1 MPDNDNDRSP
11 FGRRPNADPG
21 GGSGAPK
28 PRFAP
33 WLVVP
38 IILVALLL
46 FNSVLSR
53 TNTNKIQFS
62 EFQTAVADGKIVSDN
77 DNPVRISDNQISGK
91 IQTDEGIKDF
101 TTPLSPNVL
110 VSPGGEFT
118 NSLEEAGIVYSFEQP
133 SVLLSVILNFLPF
146 LLIMFAVYWFVF
158 RRMGSGAT
166 GALNMGKN
174 KVKIYDRKELKTT
187 FADVAGVDEAKE
199 ELREIVE
206 FLSNPKKYQ
215 RLGGRIPKGVLL
227 LGPPGCGKTL
237 LARAVAGEANVP
249 FFFMSGSEFVE
260 MFVGLGAARVR
271 ELFQQAK
278 EKAPA
283 LVFLDEIDTI
293 GKGRAGA
300 GGAGLGAHDERE
312 QTLNQLLVEMD
323 GFDASKGVIIMAA
336 TNRPDVLDPALVR
349 PGRFDRQVVVDRP
362 DLKGR
367 EEILRVHARGVALS
381 PNVELRTIAARTP
394 GFTGADLENVV
405 NEAALLAARR
415 EKNAVTMDEL
425 EEAIDRSSMGLE
437 RKSRVMS
444 PKEKRRVASHEM
456 GHALVA
462 HYSENLDP
470 VHRITIIP
478 RGTAALGLTMTRP
491 LEDRFLATEPELKDT
506 LAYAMGGRVAE
517 ELVYGEISTGAQ
529 NDLEKATQIARA
541 MVSEYG
547 MSEKVGPL
555 SLGHDDPNAFFSSGP
570 RISSGTAEKIDEEV
584 SRLLSEAHDQAE
596 RLLMEHRDL
605 LDRLGELLLVV
616 ETIDG
621 EDLEAYTSG
630 TKPIPDSATLAREA
644 EKADEAA
651 AAVAEDAR
659 QASATG
665 WPASGSSCRR
675 PRPCPRSTD
684 PSVRSLSSLAG
695 EGPAPGPSDRASDP
709 GTGSSCAWTTSRA
722 RRDRSRTTSD
732 VRA

>member
-1 MPDNDNDRSP
+1 MPDNEDRNP
-11 FGRRPNADPG
+11 FSRRTNSG
-21 GGSGAPK
+21 SEGGSPR

-33 WLVVP
+33 WLVIP
-38 IILVALLL
+38 ILLVALLV
-46 FNSVLSR
+46 FNSFLSNAQ
-53 TNTNKIQFS
+53 TDSIAYS
-62 EFQTAVADGKIVSDN
+62 EFVTAVEEGRIDSETTVK
-77 DNPVRISDNQISGK
+77 ISDSG
-91 IQTDEGIKDF
+91 ITGALTTDDGSRAFSTK
-101 TTPLSPNVL
+101 LSPNVTIDK
-110 VSPGGEFT
+110 EFT
-118 NSLEEAGIVYSFEQP
+118 NFLDDNGVTYEFEQP
-133 SVLLSVILNFLPF
+133 SVFLSLILNILPF
-146 LLIMFAVYWFVF
+146 ALIMIGIYWFVF
-158 RRMGSGAT
+158 RRMGAGAS

-174 KVKIYDRKELKTT
+174 KVKIYDRKEMKTN
-187 FADVAGVDEAKE
+187 FADVAGVDEAKD

-237 LARAVAGEANVP
+237 LARAGAGEANVP

-271 ELFQQAK
+271 ELSQQAK

-293 GKGRAGA
+293 GKGRGGA
-300 GGAGLGAHDERE
+300 AGAGLGAHDERE

-425 EEAIDRSSMGLE
+425 EEAIDRASMGLE

-444 PKEKRRVASHEM
+444 EKEKARVASHEM

-462 HYSENLDP
+462 HYSDNLDP

-491 LEDRFLATEPELKDT
+491 LEDRFLATEPELRDT

-517 ELVYGEISTGAQ
+517 ELVYGEVSTGAQ

-541 MVSEYG
+541 MVTEYG

-555 SLGHDDPNAFFSSGP
+555 SLGHDDPNAFFGSGP
-570 RISSGTAEKIDEEV
+570 KISGGTAEKIDEEV
-584 SRLLSEAHDQAE
+584 SRLLNEAHDQAE
-596 RLLMEHRDL
+596 RLLTEHRDM
-605 LDRLGELLLVV
+605 LDRLSALLLVT

-621 EDLEAYTSG
+621 EDLEAYTGG
-630 TKPIPDSATLAREA
+630 TKPIPDGEELRQQGEAKERETA
-644 EKADEAA
+644 AAA
-651 AAVAEDAR
+651 AAVAKRDRE
-659 QASATG
+659 S
-665 WPASGSSCRR
+665 RR
-675 PRPCPRSTD
+675 EPQIAMP
-684 PSVRSLSSLAG
+684 
-695 EGPAPGPSDRASDP
+695 PAPPMPTVD
-709 GTGSSCAWTTSRA
+709 
-722 RRDRSRTTSD
+722 
-732 VRA
+732 

>member
-1 MPDNDNDRSP
+1 MPDNDSS
-11 FGRRPNADPG
+11 GRR
-21 GGSGAPK
+21 GGSDGPTGPSL
-28 PRFAP
+28 PRSRLMP
-33 WLVVP
+33 WLLVP
-38 IILVALLL
+38 LLL
-46 FNSVLSR
+46 VGLILFNGWLTSA
-53 TNTNKIQFS
+53 NTKSISYAEFVTAVNDQKIAEGSTVKVSDTSITGTLVDEQGQEQKFS
-62 EFQTAVADGKIVSDN
+62 ATLPANFQVDQAFTEFLGQGGFNYEFQ
-77 DNPVRISDNQISGK
+77 P
-91 IQTDEGIKDF
+91 
-101 TTPLSPNVL
+101 PNVL
-110 VSPGGEFT
+110 MQ
-118 NSLEEAGIVYSFEQP
+118 L
-133 SVLLSVILNFLPF
+133 ILNILPF
-146 LLIMFAVYWFVF
+146 ALIMGLVYWFVF
-158 RRMGSGAT
+158 RRMGAAGA
-166 GALNMGKN
+166 GPMNMGKN

-283 LVFLDEIDTI
+283 LIFLDEIDTI
-293 GKGRAGA
+293 GKGRAGVS
-300 GGAGLGAHDERE
+300 GAGFGAHDERE

-381 PNVELRTIAARTP
+381 SDVDLHTIAARTP

-415 EKNAVTMDEL
+415 EKNSVTEDEL
-425 EEAIDRSSMGLE
+425 EEAIDRASMGLE

-444 PKEKRRVASHEM
+444 EKEKTRVAFHEM

-462 HYSENLDP
+462 HYCENLDP

-491 LEDRFLATEPELKDT
+491 LEDRYLATEPELKDM
-506 LAYAMGGRVAE
+506 LAFAMGGRVAE
-517 ELVYGEISTGAQ
+517 EIVFSEVSTGAQ

-541 MVSEYG
+541 MVAEYG

-555 SLGHDDPNAFFSSGP
+555 SLGHDDPNAFFGSGP
-570 RISSGTAEKIDEEV
+570 RISAGTAEKIDDEI
-584 SRLLSEAHDQAE
+584 SRLLSDAHDQAE
-596 RLLMEHRDL
+596 RLLLEHRDL
-605 LDRLGELLLVV
+605 LDRLSKLLLVT

-621 EDLEAYTSG
+621 EDLEVYASG
-630 TKPIPDSATLAREA
+630 VKAIPDPA
-644 EKADEAA
+644 EVVRQQVADEEQRVA
-651 AAVAEDAR
+651 AAVAKHPEPPKP
-659 QASATG
+659 Q
-665 WPASGSSCRR
+665 
-675 PRPCPRSTD
+675 
-684 PSVRSLSSLAG
+684 PSRDTPSRLKLP
-695 EGPAPGPSDRASDP
+695 PAPPLPTID
-709 GTGSSCAWTTSRA
+709 
-722 RRDRSRTTSD
+722 
-732 VRA
+732 

>member
-1 MPDNDNDRSP
+1 MPDDNKRNP
-11 FGRRPNADPG
+11 FSRRPAPD
-21 GGSGAPK
+21 GSGGT
-28 PRFAP
+28 PRPRASS
-33 WLVVP
+33 WLVIV
-38 IILVALLL
+38 LVALFGLLL
-46 FNSVLSR
+46 FRGFFPAASTDS
-53 TNTNKIQFS
+53 IPFS
-62 EFQTAVADGKIVSDN
+62 EFKSDVS
-77 DNPVRISDNQISGK
+77 SGK
-91 IQTDEGIKDF
+91 IAPNTTVTISDSSISGTVTTDNGNQNF
-101 TTPLSPNVL
+101 STPLSSNVQL
-110 VSPGGEFT
+110 DQSFT
-118 NSLEEAGIVYSFEQP
+118 NFLDDNHVTYKFSQP
-133 SVLLSVILNFLPF
+133 SVWGS
-146 LLIMFAVYWFVF
+146 LLIQVLPILLIFGVLYWFIF
-158 RRMGSGAT
+158 RRMSAGAS

-174 KVKIYDRKELKTT
+174 KVKIYDRKEMKTT
-187 FADVAGVDEAKE
+187 FADVAGVDEAKA
-199 ELREIVE
+199 ELREIVD

-293 GKGRAGA
+293 GKGRAGVS
-300 GGAGLGAHDERE
+300 GAGFGAHDERE

-362 DLKGR
+362 DLLGR

-381 PNVELRTIAARTP
+381 PLVDLHTIAARTP

-415 EKNAVTMDEL
+415 EKNSVGEEEL
-425 EEAIDRSSMGLE
+425 EEAIDRASMGLE

-444 PKEKRRVASHEM
+444 EKEKTRVASHEM

-462 HYSENLDP
+462 HYCENLDP

-491 LEDRFLATEPELKDT
+491 LEDRYLATEPELKDM
-506 LAYAMGGRVAE
+506 LAFAMGGRVAE
-517 ELVYGEISTGAQ
+517 ELVFGEISTGAQ

-541 MVSEYG
+541 MVTEYG

-555 SLGHDDPNAFFSSGP
+555 SLGHEDPNAFFGGP
-570 RISSGTAEKIDEEV
+570 KISSGTAEKIDDEV
-584 SRLLSEAHDQAE
+584 NRLLSEAHQQAV
-596 RLLMEHRDL
+596 RILSEHRELLSDL
-605 LDRLGELLLVV
+605 SALLLVT
-616 ETIDG
+616 ETMDG
-621 EDLEAYTSG
+621 PDLEAYAAR
-630 TKPIPDSATLAREA
+630 TKPIPDPVVVRREA
-644 EKADEAA
+644 DERAEHEAA
-651 AAVAEDAR
+651 AAAAA
-659 QASATG
+659 ASPPSPSKAKD
-665 WPASGSSCRR
+665 
-675 PRPCPRSTD
+675 PR
-684 PSVRSLSSLAG
+684 VSSLP
-695 EGPAPGPSDRASDP
+695 PAPPMPTVD
-709 GTGSSCAWTTSRA
+709 
-722 RRDRSRTTSD
+722 
-732 VRA
+732 

>member
-1 MPDNDNDRSP
+1 MPDNDDRSP
-11 FGRRPNADPG
+11 FSRRGGSDNAG
-21 GGSGAPK
+21 GGGTPR

-38 IILVALLL
+38 ILLVALLV
-46 FNSVLSR
+46 FNNVLS
-53 TNTNKIQFS
+53 NTQRRSITYN
-62 EFQTAVADGKIVSDN
+62 EFITAVEEDRIDPETTVK
-77 DNPVRISDNQISGK
+77 ISDSAITGALT
-91 IQTDEGIKDF
+91 TDEGSQDF
-101 TTPLSPNVL
+101 TTTLAPNFQTQDL
-110 VSPGGEFT
+110 ATFLQENDINF
-118 NSLEEAGIVYSFEQP
+118 EFEQP
-133 SVLLSVILNFLPF
+133 SVFLSLLVNILPF
-146 LLIMFAVYWFVF
+146 ALIMIGIYWFVF
-158 RRMGSGAT
+158 RRMGAGAS

-174 KVKIYDRKELKTT
+174 KVKIYDRKEMKTT
-187 FADVAGVDEAKE
+187 FADVAGVDEAKD

-293 GKGRAGA
+293 GKGRG
-300 GGAGLGAHDERE
+300 GMSGAGLGAHDERE

-362 DLKGR
+362 DLRGR

-381 PNVELRTIAARTP
+381 PTVELRTIAARTP

-425 EEAIDRSSMGLE
+425 EEAIDRASMGLE

-444 PKEKRRVASHEM
+444 EKEKSRVASHEM

-491 LEDRFLATEPELKDT
+491 IEDRFLATEPELKDT

-517 ELVYGEISTGAQ
+517 EIVYGEVSTGAQ

-541 MVSEYG
+541 MVAQYG
-547 MSEKVGPL
+547 MSDKVGPL
-555 SLGHDDPNAFFSSGP
+555 SLGQEDPNAIFGGGP

-596 RLLMEHRDL
+596 LILNAHRDM
-605 LDRLGELLLVV
+605 LDRLSALLLVT

-621 EDLEAYTSG
+621 EDLEAYTGG
-630 TKPIPDSATLAREA
+630 TKPIPDAEQLRQHEETKQRESAA
-644 EKADEAA
+644 AA
-651 AAVAEDAR
+651 AAVAREDRERER
-659 QASATG
+659 QRTPQISM
-665 WPASGSSCRR
+665 P
-675 PRPCPRSTD
+675 
-684 PSVRSLSSLAG
+684 
-695 EGPAPGPSDRASDP
+695 PAPPMPTVD
-709 GTGSSCAWTTSRA
+709 
-722 RRDRSRTTSD
+722 
-732 VRA
+732 

>member
-1 MPDNDNDRSP
+1 V
-11 FGRRPNADPG
+11 
-21 GGSGAPK
+21 
-28 PRFAP
+28 
-33 WLVVP
+33 L
-38 IILVALLL
+38 LVALLL
-46 FNSVLSR
+46 FNNFLGRAS
-53 TNTNKIQFS
+53 TNKIAFS
-62 EFQTAVADGKIVSDN
+62 EFTSAVADGTIVSDA

-91 IQTDEGIKDF
+91 IQTDEGTKDF
-101 TTPLSPNVL
+101 TTPLSTNFTVTE
-110 VSPGGEFT
+110 EFT
-118 NSLEEAGIVYSFEQP
+118 DTLDAAGVTYSFEQP
-133 SVLLSVILNFLPF
+133 SVFLSLLVNILPF
-146 LLIMFAVYWFVF
+146 ALIMIAVYWFVF
-158 RRMGSGAT
+158 RRMGSGAG

-174 KVKIYDRKELKTT
+174 KVKIYDRKEMKTT

-293 GKGRAGA
+293 GKGRAGV

-336 TNRPDVLDPALVR
+336 TNRPDVLDPALIR

-381 PNVELRTIAARTP
+381 PTVELRTIAARTP

-425 EEAIDRSSMGLE
+425 EEAIDRASMGLE

-444 PKEKRRVASHEM
+444 EKEKTRVASHEM

-491 LEDRFLATEPELKDT
+491 LEDRFMATEPELKDT

-517 ELVYGEISTGAQ
+517 EIVFGEISTGAQ

-541 MVSEYG
+541 MVSQYG

-555 SLGHDDPNAFFSSGP
+555 SLGPDDPNAIFTGGP
-570 RISSGTAEKIDEEV
+570 RISAGTAEKIDQEV
-584 SRLLSEAHDQAE
+584 SRLLAEAHDQAE
-596 RLLMEHRDL
+596 
-605 LDRLGELLLVV
+605 ELLLRHRELLDSLSALLLVT

-621 EDLEAYTSG
+621 DDLEGYTAG
-630 TKPIPDSATLAREA
+630 TKPIPDA
-644 EKADEAA
+644 EQLRLQEEEKERAVDAA
-651 AAVAEDAR
+651 AAVAKKEERGPVR
-659 QASATG
+659 QPHIAM
-665 WPASGSSCRR
+665 P
-675 PRPCPRSTD
+675 
-684 PSVRSLSSLAG
+684 
-695 EGPAPGPSDRASDP
+695 PAPPMPTVD
-709 GTGSSCAWTTSRA
+709 
-722 RRDRSRTTSD
+722 
-732 VRA
+732 

>member
-1 MPDNDNDRSP
+1 MTAVEE
-11 FGRRPNADPG
+11 GRIDPETTVKISDSG
-21 GGSGAPK
+21 ISGA
-28 PRFAP
+28 
-33 WLVVP
+33 L
-38 IILVALLL
+38 I
-46 FNSVLSR
+46 
-53 TNTNKIQFS
+53 
-62 EFQTAVADGKIVSDN
+62 
-77 DNPVRISDNQISGK
+77 
-91 IQTDEGIKDF
+91 TDEGPQEF
-101 TTPLSPNVL
+101 TTTLSPNVTIDK
-110 VSPGGEFT
+110 PFT
-118 NSLEEAGIVYSFEQP
+118 DFLDENGVDYEFEQP
-133 SVLLSVILNFLPF
+133 SVLLSLLVNILPF
-146 LLIMFAVYWFVF
+146 ALIMIGIYWFVF
-158 RRMGSGAT
+158 RRMGAGAS

-174 KVKIYDRKELKTT
+174 KVKIYDRKEMKTT
-187 FADVAGVDEAKE
+187 FADVAGVDEAKD

-293 GKGRAGA
+293 GKGRGGM

-381 PNVELRTIAARTP
+381 PSVELRTIAARTP

-425 EEAIDRSSMGLE
+425 EEAIDRASMGLE
-437 RKSRVMS
+437 RKSRVMND
-444 PKEKRRVASHEM
+444 KEKSRVASHEM

-462 HYSENLDP
+462 HYSDNLDP

-491 LEDRFLATEPELKDT
+491 LEDRFLATEPELKET

-517 ELVYGEISTGAQ
+517 EIVYGEISTGAQ

-541 MVSEYG
+541 MVAQYG
-547 MSEKVGPL
+547 MSEKVGPM
-555 SLGHDDPNAFFSSGP
+555 SLGHDDPNAIFSGP
-570 RISSGTAEKIDEEV
+570 KISGGTAEKIDEEV
-584 SRLLSEAHDQAE
+584 TRLLHEAHDQAE
-596 RLLMEHRDL
+596 R
-605 LDRLGELLLVV
+605 
-616 ETIDG
+616 I
-621 EDLEAYTSG
+621 
-630 TKPIPDSATLAREA
+630 LARA
-644 EKADEAA
+644 PRHARPARGAA
-651 AAVAEDAR
+651 ARDR
-659 QASATG
+659 DD
-665 WPASGSSCRR
+665 RR
-675 PRPCPRSTD
+675 RGPRGLHGGHEAHPERG
-684 PSVRSLSSLAG
+684 A
-695 EGPAPGPSDRASDP
+695 A
-709 GTGSSCAWTTSRA
+709 SRA
-722 RRDRSRTTSD
+722 RSRQGARVGEGRGGGRGQGARARTVAGARRSRCRPAPPMPTVD
-732 VRA
+732 